1 MMKKNNLSCCS
12 TSESPIIDDIMTDQK
27 VCVLWYKS
35 ENNNP
40 KKIFFTELY
49 FWKLL
54 NRNKIQLD

>member
-49 FWKLL
+49 FLKTF
-54 NRNKIQLD
+54 K